1 MFLFWDRFNTLCIGH
16 FKRVYN
22 WAERYCFW
30 KETMTTPTFFCHLK
44 SWLLRADYHAFNVD
58 RLACFRCYVFF
69 IVGKLNKFSTRKLS
83 RSPHFPVTSH
93 LPTQV
98 ETWGVSW
105 CGHLLSRVLGCQV
118 SRPAK
123 FNPVPQG
130 FHRRPVVWKARLA
143 SKGDIFAGHVSGSL
157 KNYQWTSLG
166 FFSSRRVHPSSKVT

>member
-30 KETMTTPTFFCHLK
+30 KETMTTPTFFYHLK

-69 IVGKLNKFSTRKLS
+69 IVGKLNKLSTRNPLHPNQS
-83 RSPHFPVTSH
+83 
-93 LPTQV
+93 LPT
-98 ETWGVSW
+98 
-105 CGHLLSRVLGCQV
+105 CQPRL
-118 SRPAK
+118 RPGEYRDVAIS
-123 FNPVPQG
+123 FLESLAARFRRSTRPPRG
-130 FHRRPVVWKARLA
+130 FHRRPRCRIARLA

-157 KNYQWTSLG
+157 KKTVNI
-166 FFSSRRVHPSSKVT
+166 V